1 MESKAAETFRDEV
14 LAAEKRERQERS
26 RALVRSGQR
35 SQESM
40 FFISREIAKTLKV
53 YRRTDEF

>member
-1 MESKAAETFRDEV
+1 MESKAAETSGDEV

-26 RALVRSGQR
+26 RGLVRSGQR
-35 SQESM
+35 TQKSM
-40 FFISREIAKTLKV
+40 FFIPRETAKTLKV